1 MKYSSLKLFFVCF
14 LGVVYHGDRAITGTA
29 DAVHKLKKLVRI
41 IIIMRTLS
49 VCLSVCQSA
58 CSNKCLRMAE
68 HNYVINKKLSCHREV
83 TQLYLLSV
91 VTSKMAPLGRSCVS
105 YY

>member
-1 MKYSSLKLFFVCF
+1 VF

-49 VCLSVCQSA
+49 VCLFVSLRAPTNVWEWHWWVCQV
-58 CSNKCLRMAE
+58 
-68 HNYVINKKLSCHREV
+68 HVINKKLSCHREA